1 MPFFAARV
9 GLAAAAQPGTGQPGI
24 EGSAAVAVVLRKNG
38 NEETK
43 REVQIS
49 DEGDI
54 PEHGRQESK
63 ESTREQSRQESKES
77 TSTFNFQHGVISHDL
92 KHVTSKHVP
101 SSNIFFSFFP
111 SSFPC

>member
-63 ESTREQSRQESKES
+63 EST
-77 TSTFNFQHGVISHDL
+77 STFNFQHGVISHDL

-111 SSFPC
+111 SSFPR